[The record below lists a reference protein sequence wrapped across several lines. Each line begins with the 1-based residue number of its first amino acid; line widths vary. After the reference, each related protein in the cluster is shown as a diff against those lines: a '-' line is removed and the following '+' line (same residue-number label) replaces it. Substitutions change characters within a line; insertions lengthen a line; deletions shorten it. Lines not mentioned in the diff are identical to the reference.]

1 MELVKITYRFAD
13 GHVEELEVEQD
24 VADALKE
31 LDRQEYNNTQKER
44 RRHVLLSGMEYEGE
58 NLVDLRMDTERI
70 VIGKIG
76 AAKFRAA
83 FRKLKP
89 RQQELLFS
97 LYLSDRPISQAEYP
111 LCEQCKSEGRLTA
124 AEEVH
129 HILPL
134 ANGGT
139 NDEGNLMA
147 LCKSCH
153 SSITIETEN
162 KKSR

>member
-24 VADALKE
+24 VADSLKE

-44 RRHVLLSGMEYEGE
+44 RRHVLLGGMEYEGE

-76 AAKFRAA
+76 AAKFWAA

-97 LYLSDRPISQAEYP
+97 LYLSDRPISQAEYARRHG
-111 LCEQCKSEGRLTA
+111 LR
-124 AEEVH
+124 EESVWQNVWRAKNS
-129 HILPL
+129 LRKL
-134 ANGGT
+134 L
-139 NDEGNLMA
+139 EKL
-147 LCKSCH
+147 
-153 SSITIETEN
+153 
-162 KKSR
+162 

>member
-1 MELVKITYRFAD
+1 MEYFKRRPEDCCGKTLGQEIAETLR
-13 GHVEELEVEQD
+13 
-24 VADALKE
+24 E

-97 LYLSDRPISQAEYP
+97 LYLSDRPISHAEYAKRNG
-111 LCEQCKSEGRLTA
+111 LR
-124 AEEVH
+124 EE
-129 HILPL
+129 
-134 ANGGT
+134 
-139 NDEGNLMA
+139 
-147 LCKSCH
+147 
-153 SSITIETEN
+153 SIWQN
-162 KKSR
+162 VWRAKNSLKKLLEKL

>member
-97 LYLSDRPISQAEYP
+97 LYLSDRPISKAEYARRHG
-111 LCEQCKSEGRLTA
+111 LR
-124 AEEVH
+124 EESVWQNVWGAKNS
-129 HILPL
+129 LRKL
-134 ANGGT
+134 L
-139 NDEGNLMA
+139 EKL
-147 LCKSCH
+147 
-153 SSITIETEN
+153 
-162 KKSR
+162 